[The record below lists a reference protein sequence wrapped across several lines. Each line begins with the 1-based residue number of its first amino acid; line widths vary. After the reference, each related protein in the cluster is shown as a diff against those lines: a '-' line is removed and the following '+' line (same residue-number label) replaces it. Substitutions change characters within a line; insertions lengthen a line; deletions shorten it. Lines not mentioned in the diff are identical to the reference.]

1 MNHGDNS
8 FYKGIWNIALP
19 VTLQALLQSSFSV
32 VDQVM
37 IGQLGSENIAGI
49 GLGGKFAFL
58 YSVILGAIASAAGIM
73 IAQYVGQ
80 NNEKDLRKSFHVN
93 MMYSILLALVFMAI
107 CLPFSQNI
115 MKVYTRDQGT
125 CILASRYLKIYCLS
139 FLPMALTSMAS
150 VMLRCISKAVF
161 PLFAS
166 ILSILLNTAM
176 NYILIFGNLG
186 FPAMGME
193 GAAIASV
200 LSQGIAC
207 VLTVLFLKLAWNNQ
221 SIWQGFDWKFGR
233 EMRKLYLSILAPI
246 LVCEFLWSLGENVY
260 GAIYGNLGTD
270 PCAAMTMSNPIQS
283 LMIGALSGLSQAAG
297 IMIGKSLGKGE
308 YEKSY
313 EDSKKF
319 LALGLAGSLLLSVL
333 LAVLGRRYASI
344 YDVSPEVQ
352 ETAYR
357 ILLVFALLSPIKVQ
371 NMILGG
377 GIIRSGGKT
386 NYVMWIDLVGTWLF
400 GVPLGL
406 LAAFAWKLEIP
417 HVYFILSLEE
427 LVRLGITFV
436 LFRKRCWMNRLQ

>member
-1 MNHGDNS
+1 MKKQSNS
-8 FYKGIWNIALP
+8 FYKGIWTIALP

-58 YSVILGAIASAAGIM
+58 YSVVLGAIASAAGIM
-73 IAQYVGQ
+73 IAQYIGQ
-80 NNEKDLRKSFHVN
+80 DNDRDLRKSFHVN
-93 MMYSILLALVFMAI
+93 MMYSVLLALAFMAI
-107 CLPFSQNI
+107 CLPFSENI
-115 MKVYTRDQGT
+115 MKIYTKDQGT

-150 VMLRCISKAVF
+150 VMLRCISRAVF
-161 PLFAS
+161 PLIAS
-166 ILSILLNTAM
+166 ILSILLNTGM
-176 NYILIFGNLG
+176 NYILIFGRLG
-186 FPAMGME
+186 FSAMGME

-200 LSQGIAC
+200 LSQAIAC
-207 VLTVLFLKLAWNNQ
+207 ILTVLFLILALKKQ
-221 SIWQGFDWKFGR
+221 HIQLGFDCKFGR
-233 EMRKLYLSILAPI
+233 EMKKLYLSILAPI

-270 PCAAMTMSNPIQS
+270 PCAAMTMTTPIQS

-308 YEKSY
+308 YDKAYRE
-313 EDSKKF
+313 SKKF
-319 LALGLAGSLLLSVL
+319 MALGLAGSLLLSAL
-333 LAVLGRRYASI
+333 LALLGKHYAGI

-352 ETAYR
+352 HTAYQ
-357 ILLVFALLSPIKVQ
+357 ILLVFALVSPIKVQ

-406 LAAFAWKLEIP
+406 LSAFIWKLEIP
-417 HVYFILSLEE
+417 YVYFILSLEE
-427 LVRLGITFV
+427 LVRLGISIV
-436 LFRKRCWMNRLQ
+436 LFKKRCWMNRLQ